1 AATNHDLAS
10 LVREGRFREDLYYR
24 LNVVQ
29 IRVPSLRER
38 KQDIPLL
45 ANAFL
50 KEISE
55 RDGKAFRPL
64 SPDAMECLL
73 QYDWP
78 GNVRELKGA
87 IDSGMTLSTGQQIAP
102 RDLPPAVR
110 GKAES
115 PVLREAGSQD
125 HVNLQENERRLIIRA
140 LEECDGNRTEAAKKL
155 GISRRTL
162 HRRIR
167 ELQLPD

>member
-1 AATNHDLAS
+1 
-10 LVREGRFREDLYYR
+10 

-38 KQDIPLL
+38 KEDIPLL

-55 RDGKAFRPL
+55 RDNKAFRPL
-64 SPDAMECLL
+64 SGEAMEALI
-73 QYDWP
+73 QYNWP

-87 IDSGMTLSTGQQIAP
+87 IDAGVTLATGNQITV
-102 RDLPPAVR
+102 RDLPLTVR
-110 GKAES
+110 SASGLALPSE
-115 PVLREAGSQD
+115 LRD
-125 HVNLQENERRLIIRA
+125 PDLVNIHDNELRLILRA
-140 LEECDGNRTEAAKKL
+140 LEESGGNRTEAAKKL

-162 HRRIR
+162 HRRLK
-167 ELQLPD
+167 ELKLPE